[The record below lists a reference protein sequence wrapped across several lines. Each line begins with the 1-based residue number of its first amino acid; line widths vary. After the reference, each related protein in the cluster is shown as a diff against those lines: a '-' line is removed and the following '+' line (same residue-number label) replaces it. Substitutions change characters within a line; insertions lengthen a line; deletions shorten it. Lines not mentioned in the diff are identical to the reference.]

1 MDRKKPNRTEQDQV
15 KAEEDQIG
23 TNQTKLDRRGPNGPS
38 KTKKSRMDQQNQVKT
53 KDDQKD

>member
-38 KTKKSRMDQQNQVKT
+38 KTKNSRMDQQNQVKT
-53 KDDQKD
+53 KDDQMD

>member
-23 TNQTKLDRRGPNGPS
+23 TNQTKLDRMDRVRQKNPVWTNR
-38 KTKKSRMDQQNQVKT
+38 TK
-53 KDDQKD
+53 